1 MAVLS
6 LNLLK
11 FRPSEPENRLLLA
24 AEGQAIRAPLFG
36 RQEFLSPKQ
45 EILSPKSGE
54 HHAFFVLRHAVS
66 LLFAAPGRFTLLAAK
81 LTLLTRCATRR
92 AGPSTTGRDAAGERR
107 KEGGSWRR
115 G

>member
-1 MAVLS
+1 MAVHS
-6 LNLLK
+6 LNLLN

-66 LLFAAPGRFTLLAAK
+66 LLFVRPRRFTLLAPKFTFLAGCAIDSAPSF
-81 LTLLTRCATRR
+81 RC
-92 AGPSTTGRDAAGERR
+92 TGA
-107 KEGGSWRR
+107 
-115 G
+115 